1 MVTFDVIGDLGFGE
15 SFHSLQNRSLHEW
28 IPAIAGAVK
37 FVHMTSVLRQQGLG
51 MFYVASPTNMIPPC

>member
-51 MFYVASPTNMIPPC
+51 MLYVASPPT